1 MRMENFTILNF
12 SDYNRL
18 PGEPAAGFAVI
29 ELATM
34 KIRIFSNEV
43 EAPLTRFIG
52 NLLGNVCIGITT
64 SLKTPRPIRNLKYEI
79 EGQDVRIEVNREP
92 VPMDLNSG
100 FSKIIVSSTIRGMV
114 RHLKL
119 EDPDGTI
126 RIEVD
131 TEIQS

>member
-1 MRMENFTILNF
+1 M
-12 SDYNRL
+12 
-18 PGEPAAGFAVI
+18 
-29 ELATM
+29 
-34 KIRIFSNEV
+34 
-43 EAPLTRFIG
+43 
-52 NLLGNVCIGITT
+52 GITT

-79 EGQDVRIEVNREP
+79 EGQDVRIEVNSEP